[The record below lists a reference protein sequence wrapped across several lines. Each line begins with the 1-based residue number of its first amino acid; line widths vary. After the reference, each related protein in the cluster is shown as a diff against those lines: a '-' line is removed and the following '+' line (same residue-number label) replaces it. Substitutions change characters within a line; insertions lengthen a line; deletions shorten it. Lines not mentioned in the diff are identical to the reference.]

1 MIELTMLLFKRMWI
15 LGLWIRKASFKWCL
29 MNHPRRNMEDFASEG
44 NLNCADMVQEVSEEK
59 NFNTWPR
66 GYFVVFW

>member
-1 MIELTMLLFKRMWI
+1 
-15 LGLWIRKASFKWCL
+15 
-29 MNHPRRNMEDFASEG
+29 MEDFASEG